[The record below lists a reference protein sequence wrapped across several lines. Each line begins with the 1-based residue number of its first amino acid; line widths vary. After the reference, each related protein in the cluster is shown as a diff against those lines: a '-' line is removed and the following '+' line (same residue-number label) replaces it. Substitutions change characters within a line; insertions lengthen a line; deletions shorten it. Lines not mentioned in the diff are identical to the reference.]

1 MKKIIVTIVAGAMLF
16 AASCSGSKDESVDPP
31 GGSTCDGV
39 AASFANNVSPIIQ
52 TNCATGASCHGEGS
66 VNGPGALTSFTAI
79 KNAAGSIKSAVV
91 SGLMPKNGSLNTA
104 QISSIRCWVDNG
116 AQNN

>member
-1 MKKIIVTIVAGAMLF
+1 MVIIFGSAMIL

-39 AASFANNVSPIIQ
+39 AASYANNVSPIIQ
-52 TNCATGASCHGEGS
+52 TNCATGSSCHGEGS
-66 VNGPGALTSFTAI
+66 VNGPGALTTFTAI

-91 SGLMPKNGSLNTA
+91 SGKMPKNGTLSTA
-104 QISSIRCWVDNG
+104 QISTIRCWVDNG